1 MDSQDMLAL
10 MSMMEGKEGFEDNDT
25 IIYFFAL
32 QHYLTFL
39 ANNKGTLTRITK
51 VTSMM
56 NNILPEVQTYFQ
68 ERMKDANI

>member
-1 MDSQDMLAL
+1 MDSQDMLAFL
-10 MSMMEGKEGFEDNDT
+10 TMAESKEGFEDNDT

-39 ANNKGTLTRITK
+39 TNNRGTLSRITK

-68 ERMKDANI
+68 DKMKEQV

>member
-10 MSMMEGKEGFEDNDT
+10 LSMAEGKEGFEDNDT
-25 IIYFFAL
+25 IIHFFAL

-39 ANNKGTLTRITK
+39 TNNKGTLKRITK

-56 NNILPEVQTYFQ
+56 NKILPEVQVYFQ
-68 ERMKDANI
+68 ERMNAE